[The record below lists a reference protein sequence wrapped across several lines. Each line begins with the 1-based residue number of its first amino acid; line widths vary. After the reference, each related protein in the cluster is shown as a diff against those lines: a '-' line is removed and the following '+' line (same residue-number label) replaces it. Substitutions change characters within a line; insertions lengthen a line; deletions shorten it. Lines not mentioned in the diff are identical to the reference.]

1 MIPGIFCV
9 FSGFHEV
16 IPYGKA
22 HQLAEA
28 GEVHL
33 AHDVIAVAFDGASGD
48 ARLVGDFLIAAA
60 IRKQLD
66 HFDFSGGQGRSGNET
81 LFRRTGAME
90 KILAHGNSE
99 LAGEIGLVMSDMVH
113 GNEQVG
119 IRVGFQDIGKGATG
133 EDLTGELLGE
143 MHAEDEDVDFG

>member
-1 MIPGIFCV
+1 
-9 FSGFHEV
+9 
-16 IPYGKA
+16 
-22 HQLAEA
+22 
-28 GEVHL
+28 
-33 AHDVIAVAFDGASGD
+33 
-48 ARLVGDFLIAAA
+48 
-60 IRKQLD
+60 
-66 HFDFSGGQGRSGNET
+66 
-81 LFRRTGAME
+81 ME